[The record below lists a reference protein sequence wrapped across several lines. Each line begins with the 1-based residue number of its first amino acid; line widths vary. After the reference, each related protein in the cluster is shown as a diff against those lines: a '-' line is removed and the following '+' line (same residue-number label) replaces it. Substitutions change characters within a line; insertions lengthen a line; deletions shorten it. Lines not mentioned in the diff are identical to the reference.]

1 MSSANITWPEVATV
15 GILAAQLIVLVAA
28 AAVAWYQAREAR
40 RLRLEQHRPFV
51 VIDVDFIGTSELFL
65 YVKNLGTSLA
75 RSVKFEID
83 PPLSSAVDIPV
94 DKFKMLTHGVST
106 LAPGKELRSF
116 FDIGFQR
123 NESDLP
129 LVYTARVTYSDD
141 TGRRLFDE
149 SMDLDIGQYM
159 HLHFA
164 DRQDIH
170 DVHKR
175 LEEIRDVFRKW
186 TWAGGSGVLTISRME
201 ADEKNAERLAELER
215 ERSEDDP

>member
-1 MSSANITWPEVATV
+1 VTV
-15 GILAAQLIVLVAA
+15 GIVAAQLIVLVAA
-28 AAVAWYQAREAR
+28 AGVAWYQAREAR

-51 VIDVDFIGTSELFL
+51 VIDVDFVGTAELFL
-65 YVKNLGTSLA
+65 SVKNLGTSLA

-94 DKFKMLTHGVST
+94 DKFKMLTDGIST
-106 LAPGKELRSF
+106 LAPGKELRTF
-116 FDIGFQR
+116 LDIGFQR

-129 LVYTARVTYSDD
+129 LVYSAGVTYTDE
-141 TGRRLFDE
+141 TGRRSFDE

-170 DVHKR
+170 DVHER
-175 LEEIRDVFRKW
+175 LKEIRDIFRKW
-186 TWAGGSGVLTISRME
+186 SWSGGGSGLLTISRAE
-201 ADEKNAERLAELER
+201 ADEKNVERLAELESN
-215 ERSEDDP
+215 EGKDDS